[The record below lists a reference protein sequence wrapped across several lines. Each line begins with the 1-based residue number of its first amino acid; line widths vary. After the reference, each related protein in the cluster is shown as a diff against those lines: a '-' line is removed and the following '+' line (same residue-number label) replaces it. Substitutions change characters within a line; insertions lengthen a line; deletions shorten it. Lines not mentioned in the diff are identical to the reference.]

1 MKIGLLGGTF
11 DPIHQGHLH
20 IAGKAMQVLNLDQVH
35 FLVARVPPHKR
46 GERVTPEWHRFAM
59 VALATLDQPRFQAC
73 GFELANN
80 GPSYTIET
88 LDALRR
94 LHPENKYC
102 FVAGG
107 DSLKE
112 IHLWREC
119 GRLLREHC
127 FVFMRRPG
135 IEADLAGL
143 EISES
148 LRNRIQVVCEKE
160 KPPIQPGKSYLVLT
174 DPPPVSS
181 TEVRKSLV
189 AGMIPGP
196 EFVPPR
202 VLAHIQKYRLYEQ

>member
-20 IAGKAMQVLNLDQVH
+20 IARKALEVFDLDQVH
-35 FLVARVPPHKR
+35 FLVARVPPHKH
-46 GERVTPEWHRFAM
+46 GESVTAEWHRFAM
-59 VALATLDQPRFQAC
+59 AALATFDQPRFRASD
-73 GFELANN
+73 FELSRG
-80 GPSYTIET
+80 GPSYTVET
-88 LDALRR
+88 LDALRL
-94 LHPENKYC
+94 LHPGHDYC
-102 FVAGG
+102 FIAGG

-127 FVFMRRPG
+127 FVFIRRPG
-135 IEADLAGL
+135 IEANLAGL
-143 EISES
+143 EISDS

-160 KPPIQPGKSYLVLT
+160 KPSIQPGKSYLVLT

-181 TEVRKSLV
+181 TEVRRSLAAGV
-189 AGMIPGP
+189 APGP
-196 EFVPPR
+196 DVVPPR